1 MYKILIIDD
10 DEISTHILSTKLRK
24 LQYTV
29 SVYND
34 PSIVMEDIKIVEDA
48 DIVLLDIMMPKFSGY
63 DVLKEIRQYY
73 SQNNIPVIMVTSQN
87 TTSEIVDALTLGAND
102 YVNKPIQFEVLLSR
116 IETQTK
122 VLELHKKDI
131 NNKQIQLFHAIVATY
146 NHEINNQLNIAL
158 NISKVLRKDLKDNKA
173 INRLDHAIEKIGQFV
188 KKIEELNPTID
199 HSMKDYLNEAKM
211 LNLNNEE

>member
-10 DEISTHILSTKLRK
+10 DEISTHILSTKLKK

-188 KKIEELNPTID
+188 NKIEELNPTID

>member
-10 DEISTHILSTKLRK
+10 DEISTHILSTKLKK

-131 NNKQIQLFHAIVATY
+131 HNKQIQLFHAIVATY

-158 NISKVLRKDLKDNKA
+158 NISKTLRKDLKDNKA

-188 KKIEELNPTID
+188 NKIEELNPTID